1 MMVKAFGEV
10 MMRLEV
16 PEHLK
21 LEQAHTLHVSY
32 TGTGV
37 NVLSALSRYGH
48 QTSLITRLP
57 QNSLGDAAIS
67 YIKSLGILTQDIS
80 RGGEYIGKYFLE
92 RGYSVRP
99 TKVTYT
105 NRQESSFCTSS
116 LSDYDLENSLKNTS
130 LIHFCGITLA
140 MSEHIRNIALKVAQK
155 AKALGITIVFD
166 CNYRPKLWKDQTD
179 QARRFYEAMLQL
191 TDICFMTEKDAIL
204 LLGFKTE
211 EVDIQAQLE
220 DVLPQVADKFKIGT
234 IAGTMRKEKAANQTI
249 QGFIY
254 HLSSFAYSRQYVY
267 KTLDRIGGGDGFAS
281 GVMHG
286 ILKSFSTQDMIE
298 YAAAAG
304 VLAHT
309 THGDAPICSMEE
321 VWQLVKN
328 DIGEGIE
335 R

>member
-1 MMVKAFGEV
+1 MVKAFGEV

-57 QNSLGDAAIS
+57 QNSLGDAAMS
-67 YIKSLGILTQDIS
+67 SIKSLGISTQDIS
-80 RGGEYIGKYFLE
+80 RGGDYLGKYFFE

-116 LSDYDLENSLKNTS
+116 LTDYDLENSLKNTS
-130 LIHFCGITLA
+130 LIHFCGVTLA
-140 MSEHIRNIALKVAQK
+140 MSEHIRNIALKVAEK

-166 CNYRPKLWKDQTD
+166 CNYRPKLWKNQTD
-179 QARRFYEAMLQL
+179 QVRRFYEAMLQL

-211 EVDIQAQLE
+211 EVDKQAQIE
-220 DVLPQVADKFKIGT
+220 DVLPQVAEKFKIGT
-234 IAGTMRKEKAANQTI
+234 IAGTMRKEAVTNQSI

-254 HLSSFAYSRQYVY
+254 HLSSLAYSRQYVY

-286 ILKSFSTQDMIE
+286 IMKSLSTQDMIE
-298 YAAAAG
+298 YATAAG